1 MELEINNRIGNK
13 TTDKEV
19 ANFIDELNDALEK
32 KQELNIN
39 SNLFNEIL
47 QDVELASKYKSR
59 LQSIIDKCLEDL
71 SYERDFCYFD
81 YNKRTKNYCLKYYWQ
96 GGHTICDKLTQ
107 EDIER
112 FKKKGFTFYIPVDND
127 DTIMASDSLKDWI
140 KCEVGSALLDIDI
153 KSKGNK

>member
-1 MELEINNRIGNK
+1 MRDTCKKWEIFEKYQKPQHNH
-13 TTDKEV
+13 TV
-19 ANFIDELNDALEK
+19 AY
-32 KQELNIN
+32 QE
-39 SNLFNEIL
+39 NL
-47 QDVELASKYKSR
+47 
-59 LQSIIDKCLEDL
+59 
-71 SYERDFCYFD
+71 
-81 YNKRTKNYCLKYYWQ
+81 T
-96 GGHTICDKLTQ
+96 DKLTQ